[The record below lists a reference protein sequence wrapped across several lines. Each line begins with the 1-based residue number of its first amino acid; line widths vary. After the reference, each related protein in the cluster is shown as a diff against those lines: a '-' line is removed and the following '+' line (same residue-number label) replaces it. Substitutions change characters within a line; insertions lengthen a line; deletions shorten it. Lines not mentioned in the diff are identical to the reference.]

1 MASRGQSL
9 DSVIEGAEKVIRI
22 WEANPTFSLGEITLA
37 KLKDMLEEL
46 KTLRTRRDNLRAEL
60 SAVTNDL
67 DDKRTEVNGTVSRAV
82 SGVRAVFG
90 PNSNQYEGV
99 GGTRTDDRKKPKSKK
114 GGGS

>member
-1 MASRGQSL
+1 MASKGQSL
-9 DSVIEGAEKVIRI
+9 DGVIEGAEKVIQL

-37 KLKDMLEEL
+37 TLKNAVEEL
-46 KTLRTRRDNLRAEL
+46 KTLRAWRDNLRAEL

-67 DDKRTEVNGTVSRAV
+67 DAKRSAVNAVTSRAV

-90 PNSNQYEGV
+90 PNSNEYERV
-99 GGTRTDDRKKPKSKK
+99 GGTRTADRKKPKSKK

>member
-9 DSVIEGAEKVIRI
+9 DSVIEGAEKVIRV

-37 KLKDMLEEL
+37 SLKGMLEEL
-46 KTLRTRRDNLRAEL
+46 KTLRARRDNLRAEL
-60 SAVTNDL
+60 GAVTNDL
-67 DDKRTEVNGTVSRAV
+67 DGKRSEVNGVVTRAV

-90 PNSNQYEGV
+90 PNSNEYESV
-99 GGTRTDDRKKPKSKK
+99 GGTRTDDRKKPKTKK

>member
-9 DSVIEGAEKVIRI
+9 DSIIEGAEKVIRV
-22 WEANPTFSLGEITLA
+22 WEANPTFSLGEITLV
-37 KLKDMLEEL
+37 KLKEMVEDL
-46 KTLRTRRDNLRAEL
+46 KALRTQRDNLRAEL
-60 SAVTNDL
+60 GSVTNDL
-67 DDKRTEVNGTVSRAV
+67 DNKRSEVNAVITRAV

-90 PNSNQYEGV
+90 PNSNQYEKV

>member
-9 DSVIEGAEKVIRI
+9 DSIIEGAEKVIRV
-22 WEANPTFSLGEITLA
+22 WEANQTFSLGEITLV

-46 KTLRTRRDNLRAEL
+46 KTMRARRDNLRAEL
-60 SAVTNDL
+60 SSLTNDL
-67 DDKRTEVNGTVSRAV
+67 DSKRSEVNGVVSRAV

-99 GGTRTDDRKKPKSKK
+99 GGTRTDDRKKPKLKK
-114 GGGS
+114 NGGS